1 MSIERHMT
9 VARNGR
15 RLLLWA
21 ALATSGVFA
30 SCREDEPEVDVSSET
45 RELSTFELGRV
56 GGRIYN
62 EPDRVNEI
70 LEEVGLTP
78 EQFEQKVRSVTNDPE
93 LSREYTRGFEKV
105 ARPPVQPQDTSDTA
119 GASAVT
125 GGS

>member
-9 VARNGR
+9 VATTGR

-21 ALATSGVFA
+21 ALATSGVFG
-30 SCREDEPEVDVSSET
+30 SCREDDSEVDVSSET
-45 RELSTFELGRV
+45 RELSTFELGRI

-93 LSREYTRGFEKV
+93 RSREYTRGFEEV
-105 ARPPVQPQDTSDTA
+105 ARPPVQPPDTTATA
-119 GASAVT
+119 GAAPGTS
-125 GGS
+125 GS